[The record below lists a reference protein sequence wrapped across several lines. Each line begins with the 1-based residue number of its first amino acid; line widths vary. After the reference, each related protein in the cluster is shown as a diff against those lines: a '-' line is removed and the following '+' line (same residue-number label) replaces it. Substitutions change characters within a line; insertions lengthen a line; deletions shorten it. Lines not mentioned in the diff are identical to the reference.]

1 MKPTSLHLLIALL
14 TSACVRPAST
24 LEPEPTSSGKVR
36 LCGMADLQTSSN
48 ANDAAGSITLGVT
61 LINTSQSPCALKNP
75 PQVTLIGNGQPLDAK
90 TIQTQ
95 ADTATLTIAHGENAI
110 AILIWQNYCGEML
123 KDGPSIHLALTTNES
138 LDIKN
143 VQVVPGCDDSTQPS
157 TLTIQ
162 PYSYP
167 P

>member
-1 MKPTSLHLLIALL
+1 MKRTALLLTIALL

-24 LEPEPTSSGKVR
+24 LKPEPTSSGKVR
-36 LCGMADLQTSSN
+36 LCGVADLQTSSN
-48 ANDAAGSITLGVT
+48 PNDAADSVTLGVT
-61 LINTSQSPCALKNP
+61 LVNTSQSPCALKNP

-95 ADTATLTIAHGENAI
+95 ADSATLTIAHGESAI
-110 AILIWQNYCGEML
+110 AVLIWQNYCGETL
-123 KDGPSIHLALTTNES
+123 KDGPSIHLALTTDES

-143 VQVVPGCDDSTQPS
+143 VQAVPGCEDSTQPS